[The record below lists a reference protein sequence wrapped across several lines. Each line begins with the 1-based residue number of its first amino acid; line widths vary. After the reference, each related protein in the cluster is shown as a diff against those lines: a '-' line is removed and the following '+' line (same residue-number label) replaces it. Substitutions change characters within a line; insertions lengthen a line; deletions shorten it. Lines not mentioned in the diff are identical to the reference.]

1 MNESEAGGD
10 LAVMK
15 SMLIMLFHTNKYEA
29 NVYICIY
36 FCIII
41 IIIYFF

>member
-10 LAVMK
+10 LALMK
-15 SMLIMLFHTNKYEA
+15 RMLMMLFHTNKYES

-41 IIIYFF
+41 IIIIFF